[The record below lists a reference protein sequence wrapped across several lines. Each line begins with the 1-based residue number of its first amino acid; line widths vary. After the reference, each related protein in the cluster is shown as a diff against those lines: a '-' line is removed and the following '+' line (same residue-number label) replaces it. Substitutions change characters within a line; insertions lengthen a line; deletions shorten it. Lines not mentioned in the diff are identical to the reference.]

1 MPASTYL
8 RSYQKNGLE
17 TDLSVADG
25 HRVIQLLYQGL
36 IDTIV
41 RARASIENKDINQK
55 AKQIDKALRI
65 VAGLDTSIMY
75 DPKDANQAAVAKN
88 FKNLYAIFTDRLML
102 ASSKLSTEPLDE
114 ILVYAR
120 QVKAAWDQI
129 PESAKQEG
137 YALQRQRDLATGSS
151 EYSSY

>member
-8 RSYQKNGLE
+8 RSYRKNGLE

-36 IDTIV
+36 IDAIV
-41 RARASIENKDINQK
+41 RAKASIENNDINQK

-65 VAGLDTSIMY
+65 VAGLDTSSMY

>member
-1 MPASTYL
+1 MTASTYL
-8 RSYQKNGLE
+8 RSYRKNGLE

-36 IDTIV
+36 IDAIV
-41 RARASIENKDINQK
+41 RAKASIENNDINQK

-65 VAGLDTSIMY
+65 VAGLDTSVVY

>member
-8 RSYQKNGLE
+8 RSYRKNGLE

-75 DPKDANQAAVAKN
+75 DPKDAKQSAVAKN

>member
-8 RSYQKNGLE
+8 RSYKKNGLE

-75 DPKDANQAAVAKN
+75 DPKDAKQSAVAKN

-114 ILVYAR
+114 ILVYAT
-120 QVKAAWDQI
+120 KAIQ
-129 PESAKQEG
+129 ELSAKVKSLEER
-137 YALQRQRDLATGSS
+137 LDKLNTD
-151 EYSSY
+151 

>member
-8 RSYQKNGLE
+8 RSYRKNGLE

-36 IDTIV
+36 IDAIV
-41 RARASIENKDINQK
+41 RAKASIENNDINQK

-75 DPKDANQAAVAKN
+75 DPKDAKQSAVAKN

>member
-8 RSYQKNGLE
+8 RSYRKNGLE

-36 IDTIV
+36 IDAIV
-41 RARASIENKDINQK
+41 RAKASIENNDINQK

-114 ILVYAR
+114 ILVCAR
-120 QVKAAWDQI
+120 HVKADWDQI
-129 PESAKQEG
+129 PESSKQEG
-137 YALQRQRDLATGSS
+137 YAMQRQRDLATGSS

>member
-8 RSYQKNGLE
+8 RSYRKNGLE

-36 IDTIV
+36 IDAIV
-41 RARASIENKDINQK
+41 RAKASIENNDINQK

-88 FKNLYAIFTDRLML
+88 KQT
-102 ASSKLSTEPLDE
+102 
-114 ILVYAR
+114 VYGTA
-120 QVKAAWDQI
+120 
-129 PESAKQEG
+129 
-137 YALQRQRDLATGSS
+137 
-151 EYSSY
+151 

>member
-8 RSYQKNGLE
+8 RSYKKNGLE

-55 AKQIDKALRI
+55 AKKIDKALRI

-114 ILVYAR
+114 VIVYAR

-129 PESAKQEG
+129 QESA
-137 YALQRQRDLATGSS
+137 T
-151 EYSSY
+151 

>member
-8 RSYQKNGLE
+8 RSYKKNGLE

-41 RARASIENKDINQK
+41 RAASIENKDINQK

-75 DPKDANQAAVAKN
+75 DPKDAKQVAVAKN

-137 YALQRQRDLATGSS
+137 YAMQQQRDMVSGNS

>member
-8 RSYQKNGLE
+8 RSYRKNGLE

-41 RARASIENKDINQK
+41 RARASIENNDINQK

-75 DPKDANQAAVAKN
+75 DPKDANQAAVAKK
-88 FKNLYAIFTDRLML
+88 F
-102 ASSKLSTEPLDE
+102 
-114 ILVYAR
+114 
-120 QVKAAWDQI
+120 
-129 PESAKQEG
+129 
-137 YALQRQRDLATGSS
+137 
-151 EYSSY
+151 

>member
-8 RSYQKNGLE
+8 RSYRKNGLE

-36 IDTIV
+36 IDAIV
-41 RARASIENKDINQK
+41 RAKASIENNDINQK

-75 DPKDANQAAVAKN
+75 DPKDVNQTTVAKN

-102 ASSKLSTEPLDE
+102 ASSRMSTEPLDE

-120 QVKAAWDQI
+120 QVKSAWDQI

-137 YALQRQRDLATGSS
+137 YALQRQRDLVSGNS

>member
-8 RSYQKNGLE
+8 RSYRKNGLE

-36 IDTIV
+36 IDAIV
-41 RARASIENKDINQK
+41 RAKASIENNDINQK

-120 QVKAAWDQI
+120 QEKAARDQI

>member
-8 RSYQKNGLE
+8 RSYRKNGLE

-36 IDTIV
+36 IDAIV
-41 RARASIENKDINQK
+41 RAKASIENNDINQK

-65 VAGLDTSIMY
+65 VAGLDTSVMY

-120 QVKAAWDQI
+120 QVKSAWDQI

>member
-8 RSYQKNGLE
+8 RSYRKNGLE

-36 IDTIV
+36 IDAIV
-41 RARASIENKDINQK
+41 RAKASIENNDINQK

-102 ASSKLSTEPLDE
+102 ASSRMSTEPLDE

-120 QVKAAWDQI
+120 QVKSAWDQI

-137 YALQRQRDLATGSS
+137 YALQRQRDLVSGNS

>member
-8 RSYQKNGLE
+8 RSYRKNGLE

-36 IDTIV
+36 IDAIV
-41 RARASIENKDINQK
+41 RAKASIENNDINQK

-75 DPKDANQAAVAKN
+75 DPKDANQATVAKN

>member
-41 RARASIENKDINQK
+41 RARASIENNDINQK

-75 DPKDANQAAVAKN
+75 DPKDANQSAVAKN

>member
-1 MPASTYL
+1 M
-8 RSYQKNGLE
+8 
-17 TDLSVADG
+17 SVADG

-36 IDTIV
+36 IDAIV
-41 RARASIENKDINQK
+41 RAKASIENNDINQK